1 MRLASAL
8 HGDRPLIVRVDGDRA
23 TPLAGGRE
31 GAGPAELG
39 RDTPI
44 SWLRSAQ
51 AAGDP
56 IPLADLRLRP
66 VVPNPAKVFCVG
78 LNYVAHIEETQRQES
93 DYPVLFTKFA
103 STLTGPYD
111 EISLPPEPE
120 AIDFE
125 GELTIVIGEPVR
137 RATMENALDAV
148 AGFTVANDVS
158 MRDYQYKTHQ
168 WVQGKAWDATTPVGP
183 ALVTVDEAGDGSGLT
198 LRTTLNGEVVQ
209 ESSTDLMIFDV
220 ATLVVTISQF
230 ASLAPG
236 DLILTGT
243 PSGVGYRREPKLL
256 LGDGDVLVTEVDG
269 IGRLE
274 NRFVSER

>member
-1 MRLASAL
+1 MRFASAL
-8 HGDRPLIVRVDGDRA
+8 SGDRPLLVRVDGDQA
-23 TPLAGGRE
+23 TPLE
-31 GAGPAELG
+31 GPHELG
-39 RDTPI
+39 RDTPS
-44 SWLRSAQ
+44 SWLSSATP
-51 AAGDP
+51 AGDA
-56 IPLADLRLRP
+56 IPLAELRLRP

-78 LNYVAHIEETQRQES
+78 LNYVAHIEETKRQES

-111 EISLPPEPE
+111 DILLPPEPE

-137 RATMENALDAV
+137 RASKENALEAV

-168 WVQGKAWDATTPVGP
+168 WVQGKAWDAATPVGP
-183 ALVTVDEAGDGSGLT
+183 TLVTVDEAGDGSGLT
-198 LRTTLNGEVVQ
+198 LRTTLNGAVVQ

-220 ATLVVTISQF
+220 ATLVATISEF
-230 ASLAPG
+230 ASLQPG

-243 PSGVGYRREPKLL
+243 PSGVGYRREPRLL
-256 LGDGDVLVTEVDG
+256 LGDGDELITEVEG

-274 NRFVSER
+274 NRCVSERI

>member
-1 MRLASAL
+1 MRFASAMD
-8 HGDRPLIVRVDGDRA
+8 GDRPLLVRVEGDQA
-23 TPLAGGRE
+23 TPLQ
-31 GAGPAELG
+31 GPAELG
-39 RDTPI
+39 GETPLA
-44 SWLRSAQ
+44 WLRDATP
-51 AAGDP
+51 ADDP

-66 VVPNPAKVFCVG
+66 VVPHPSKVICVG
-78 LNYVAHIEETQRQES
+78 LNYVAHIEETQREES

-103 STLTGPYD
+103 STLAGPFD
-111 EISLPPEPE
+111 ELALPPEPE

-125 GELTIVIGEPVR
+125 GELTIVIGAPVR
-137 RATMENALDAV
+137 RASKENALEAV
-148 AGFTVANDVS
+148 AGFTVANDLS

-168 WVQGKAWDATTPVGP
+168 WLQGKAWDATTPVGP
-183 ALVTVDEAGDGSGLT
+183 TLVTLDEAGDGSGLT

-220 ATLVVTISQF
+220 ATLIATVTEF
-230 ASLAPG
+230 ASLQPG

-256 LGDGDVLVTEVDG
+256 LSDGDLLVTEIEG

-274 NRFVSER
+274 NRCVSESL

>member
-8 HGDRPLIVRVDGDRA
+8 HGDRPLIVAVDGDRA
-23 TPLAGGRE
+23 TPLQ
-31 GAGPAELG
+31 GPTELG
-39 RDTPI
+39 RDTSS

-51 AAGDP
+51 PAGDP
-56 IPLADLRLRP
+56 IALADLRLRA
-66 VVPNPAKVFCVG
+66 VVPNPGKVFCVG

-111 EISLPPEPE
+111 EIQVPPEPE
-120 AIDFE
+120 AVDFE

-137 RATMENALDAV
+137 RATKENALDAV

-183 ALVTVDEAGDGSGLT
+183 ELVTVDEAGDGSGLT

-256 LGDGDVLVTEVDG
+256 LSDGDLLVTEVEG

>member
-1 MRLASAL
+1 MRFASAL
-8 HGDRPLIVRVDGDRA
+8 HGDRPLLVRVQDGLA
-23 TPLAGGRE
+23 TPLAG
-31 GAGPAELG
+31 PTELG
-39 RDTPI
+39 RDTPL
-44 SWLRSAQ
+44 SWLRSAP

-56 IPLADLRLRP
+56 IALDELRLRP
-66 VVPNPAKVFCVG
+66 VVPHPAKVFCVG

-93 DYPVLFTKFA
+93 DYPVLFVKFA
-103 STLTGPYD
+103 STLTGPRD
-111 EISLPPEPE
+111 DIAVPPEPD
-120 AIDFE
+120 AIDYE

-137 RATMENALDAV
+137 RATRDNALDAV

-168 WVQGKAWDATTPVGP
+168 WVQGKAWDRSTPVGP
-183 ALVTVDEAGDGSGLT
+183 ELVTVDEAGDGSGLT

-220 ATLVVTISQF
+220 RTLVTTISQF
-230 ASLAPG
+230 ASLEPG

-243 PSGVGYRREPKLL
+243 PSGVGYRRDPQLL
-256 LGDGDVLVTEVDG
+256 LDDGDVVITEVDG
-269 IGRLE
+269 IGRLQ

>member
-1 MRLASAL
+1 MRFASAAA
-8 HGDRPLIVRVDGDRA
+8 GDRRLLVRIDGDHA
-23 TPLAGGRE
+23 TPLD
-31 GAGPAELG
+31 GPVELG
-39 RDTPI
+39 RDTPL
-44 SWLRSAQ
+44 SWLSSAA

-56 IPLADLRLRP
+56 IPLSELRLRP
-66 VVPNPAKVFCVG
+66 VVPNPSKVICVG

-103 STLTGPYD
+103 STLTGAHD
-111 EISLPPEPE
+111 DIKLPPEPE

-137 RATMENALDAV
+137 RASRENALEAV
-148 AGFTVANDVS
+148 AGFTVANDLS

-168 WVQGKAWDATTPVGP
+168 WLQGKAWDATTPVGP
-183 ALVTVDEAGDGSGLT
+183 ELVTLDEAGDGSGLT

-220 ATLVVTISQF
+220 ATLIATITEF
-230 ASLAPG
+230 TSLQPG

-256 LGDGDVLVTEVDG
+256 LADGDSLVTEVEG
-269 IGRLE
+269 VGRLE
-274 NRFVSER
+274 NRCVVEAV